1 MLFKLLTILFFTL
14 LFSSAGI
21 GQETLVVPDVSNYP
35 HEETKAGSQ
44 NWQIVQDKMGYLYF
58 ANNSGLLSYNN
69 KEWKLYPLPNKTVVR
84 SLAISKDGK
93 IYVGGQ
99 DAFGYFFPNRQ
110 GTLVYHSLL
119 NLISP
124 GDRTF
129 GDVWNIIIHRN
140 EVFFRT
146 SRKIFR
152 YNHTR
157 EKTIVKYDCPNG
169 SNWSF
174 MGLYNST
181 LYAQNGFEGFVFFDG
196 NSWRSPGTGILKSTL
211 ITAVQPY
218 NGDTLLIFTLRS
230 GLYLFSKNKAVP
242 FPVTDKISKAQ
253 IYAAMRVNENVFA
266 IGTVSGGIFFINRRG
281 VAIRHFHTENGMQN
295 NNVLSLFI
303 DDQQNLWAGLDEGID
318 RINYNSAIKII
329 PTVNKTKLPIYAV
342 RVTNNTLCAGTSD
355 GVYSSRLTVP
365 PTEDI
370 SLSGGSFYK
379 IENTDGQVWN
389 LSENKGKILV
399 GHHDGALLIENN
411 SSKLLS
417 RNGGGTWLFRALKD
431 DTTVLT
437 GSYAGIQSLVF
448 SSLGVIPKTI
458 PGNSLKESLRFVE
471 IDFDKNVVWASHP
484 YRGVY
489 RIQMSPGFKQ
499 ITKTELLSNN
509 EGLPNNINNFVFKV
523 NNEIVFATEKGIY
536 KYEWRSG
543 RFIPDEKY
551 QSVFG
556 LTPVKFMVGDSVGRI
571 WFATEKRLGVA
582 ENGKLKYFPEL
593 EGMLVAGFEHIYPLN
608 DENIF
613 VGGYK
618 GMVHINYKQY
628 TGKKVRIAIWLNKV
642 VTSSKKDS
650 LLFNGY
656 FVHDDSILNAQS
668 SYTIQRLLPGFSSFH
683 FEYAANQFGR
693 SGAVQYSYRLRGFD
707 NDWSTWSE
715 KTEKDYTNLS
725 HGSYTF
731 EVKAKDNQG
740 NESAAVSYSFRIAP
754 KWYQTKLAWAA
765 YLILF
770 LLTGWGANR
779 IHKKRL
785 EKQRIKFE
793 KEEAQMR
800 HLHELEM
807 EHNEREIIQLK
818 NERLEA
824 EVNYKNKELATT
836 TMHLYKRGRLLGKI
850 KEELADA
857 TQNLKAREER
867 LHFHK
872 LVKLIAEEEKRD
884 SDWEQFAI
892 HFDQVHNKFLH
903 NLKEKYPDLTP
914 SDLKISAYI
923 KMNLSSK
930 EIAQL
935 LNISL
940 KGVEIA
946 RYRLRKKLQL
956 DSSVNLTDFI
966 IGMT

>member
-1 MLFKLLTILFFTL
+1 MPSKFLISAFFIFVFEAKTY
-14 LFSSAGI
+14 S
-21 GQETLVVPDVSNYP
+21 QETIGVPDISNYP
-35 HEETKAGSQ
+35 HEQTRAGSQ
-44 NWQIVQDKMGYLYF
+44 NWQIVQDKTGYLYF

-69 KEWKLYPLPNKTVVR
+69 KEWKLYPLPNKTIVR
-84 SLAISKDGK
+84 SLALANDGK
-93 IYVGGQ
+93 IYTGGQ
-99 DAFGYFFPNRQ
+99 DAFGYFFPNEQ

-119 NLISP
+119 SLVASA
-124 GDRTF
+124 DKAF
-129 GDVWNIIIHRN
+129 GDVWNIIIKN
-140 EVFFRT
+140 EEVFFRT

-152 YNHTR
+152 YNPAGR
-157 EKTIVKYDCPNG
+157 GSIIKYEAPNG
-169 SNWSF
+169 SRWSF
-174 MGLYNST
+174 MELCNNT
-181 LYAQNGFEGFVFFDG
+181 LYAQNGFEGFNFFDG
-196 NSWRSPGTGILKSTL
+196 NAWKPAGEELLKNTL

-218 NGDTLLIFTLRS
+218 NGDTLLVFTLRT
-230 GLYLFSKNKAVP
+230 GLYLVNKTKAWS
-242 FPVTDKISKAQ
+242 FPVSDKITKAQ
-253 IYAAMRVNENVFA
+253 IYTAIQVNENTFA
-266 IGTVSGGIFFINRRG
+266 AGTVSNGVFFFDRQG
-281 VAIRHFHTENGMQN
+281 KAIRHFHSENGMQN

-318 RINYNSAIKII
+318 RINFNSAIKII
-329 PTVNKTKLPIYAV
+329 PPVHKTKLPIYAV
-342 RVTNNTLCAGTSD
+342 RVSNNTLYAGTSD
-355 GVYSSRLTVP
+355 GVYANMLTSP
-365 PTEDI
+365 STEDI
-370 SLSGGSFYK
+370 GLSVGSFFR
-379 IENTDGQVWN
+379 IDNTDGQVWN

-417 RNGGGTWLFRALKD
+417 RNGGGTWLFRTLKD

-448 SSLGVIPKTI
+448 SSSGVTPKTI

-471 IDFDKNVVWASHP
+471 IDYEKNIVWASHP

-489 RIQMSPGFKQ
+489 RIQMSPGFQQ
-499 ITKTELLSNN
+499 ITKTELLSVN

-523 NNEIVFATEKGIY
+523 NGEIVFATEKGIY
-536 KYEWRSG
+536 KYEWGSG
-543 RFIPDEKY
+543 RFIPDKKY

-556 LTPVKFMVGDSVGRI
+556 STPVKFMVSDSKGRI
-571 WFATEKRLGVA
+571 WFAAEKRMGVA

-593 EGMLVAGFEHIYPLN
+593 ESMLVAGFEHIYPFN

-613 VGGYK
+613 AGGYK
-618 GMVHINYKQY
+618 GIVHINYNQY
-628 TGKKVRIAIWLNKV
+628 TGKKAKIAVWLNKV
-642 VTSSKKDS
+642 VTISKKDS

-656 FVHDDSILNAQS
+656 FVHDDSILDAQS
-668 SYTIQRLLPGFSSFH
+668 NHTVQKLASGYNSFH

-693 SGAVQYSYRLRGFD
+693 SGAVQYSYRLKGFD
-707 NDWSTWSE
+707 NDWSAWTE

-731 EVKAKDNQG
+731 EVKAKDNLG
-740 NESAAVSYSFRIAP
+740 NESVPVSYSFGIKP
-754 KWYQTKLAWAA
+754 KWYQTNLAYAV
-765 YLILF
+765 YLLLFILA
-770 LLTGWGANR
+770 GWGANR

-793 KEEAQMR
+793 KEEAQLR
-800 HLHELEM
+800 HLHELET

-818 NERLEA
+818 NERLET
-824 EVNYKNKELATT
+824 EVNFKNKELATT

-867 LHFHK
+867 LHFNK

-956 DSSVNLTDFI
+956 ESSVNLTDFI
-966 IGMT
+966 MHLS